1 MHFLKIYIYSI
12 LYLIYLIQPRIL
24 VSRLVKNNYIFELS
38 FIKAE
43 KRQNFPVQMR
53 IKESQDQAPG
63 APTVESV
70 EVQLKSNV
78 ADLSPSKPEH
88 MPASQFLAVFGLD
101 DQMFVKGTCSSE
113 VKDVFIKKTK
123 KIVTFYF
130 LYRGEY
136 KRDYDTSGNRGKDM
150 TVNTRNHSEFVKL
163 MTRSGEVIMFMSRYM
178 SLLMNCI
185 MYLLSH
191 YYRKVSISYNE
202 EGCTTYNIFFHL
214 VMMEMI
220 ECILMILRY
229 SRRQLIKLIAKLA
242 EGSYTDSESRIKA
255 IDLAL
260 AMISETSDIEKEKFN
275 KHKENFELCKEY
287 IKHAS
292 SAKGSKY
299 KGSKFDT
306 SISGSSSSL
315 KYSLK
320 KLLGKK
326 PKSNEK
332 GEKKKDDGDGD
343 GDGDDDKDEEPFW
356 KLVLDS
362 FNIDAMYD
370 DDVFF

>member
-1 MHFLKIYIYSI
+1 MMHFLKIYIYSI
-12 LYLIYLIQPRIL
+12 LYLIYLIQPKIL
-24 VSRLVKNNYIFELS
+24 VPQLIRNDHIFKLS
-38 FIKAE
+38 FIKSE
-43 KRQNFPVQMR
+43 ERQNFPIRMR

-63 APTVESV
+63 APVESV
-70 EVQLKSNV
+70 EAQLKSNV

-88 MPASQFLAVFGLD
+88 MPTSQFLAVFGLD
-101 DQMFVKGTCSSE
+101 EQMFVKGTCSLE
-113 VKDVFIKKTK
+113 VKDVFIKKIK

-136 KRDYDTSGNRGKDM
+136 KRDYGTSGNKVKDM
-150 TVNTRNHSEFVKL
+150 TVNTRNQSEFAKL
-163 MTRSGEVIMFMSRYM
+163 MMRSGEVIMFMARYM

-191 YYRKVSISYNE
+191 YYRKVSILYNE
-202 EGCTTYNIFFHL
+202 EGCTTYNIFFYL

-220 ECILMILRY
+220 ECILMVLKY
-229 SRRQLIKLIAKLA
+229 SKRQLIKLIAKLA

-255 IDLAL
+255 IDFAL

-275 KHKENFELCKEY
+275 RYKDKFESCKEY
-287 IKHAS
+287 IKHTS
-292 SAKGSKY
+292 SAKSSKH

-306 SISGSSSSL
+306 SISEGSSSL

-326 PKSNEK
+326 SKSNEK
-332 GEKKKDDGDGD
+332 EEKKKDDGDED
-343 GDGDDDKDEEPFW
+343 GDEDEDEDEDPFW
-356 KLVLDS
+356 KLALDS
-362 FNIDAMYD
+362 LNMDAMYD
-370 DDVFF
+370 DDVFL